1 MEWRGEYFLM
11 GQGGGDIFVV
21 AGGGGGGG
29 VVFVVV
35 AAAAADD
42 DNRLDNDI
50 MVGRDVA
57 NNTPVQLAAAK
68 GERRPR
74 RGVICIG

>member
-1 MEWRGEYFLM
+1 M

-21 AGGGGGGG
+21 
-29 VVFVVV
+29 VVVV
-35 AAAAADD
+35 AAADD
-42 DNRLDNDI
+42 DDRLDNDI
-50 MVGRDVA
+50 MVGRDVV
-57 NNTPVQLAAAK
+57 NNTPVWLAAAK

>member
-1 MEWRGEYFLM
+1 M
-11 GQGGGDIFVV
+11 GQGVGDIFVV
-21 AGGGGGGG
+21 VGGGGG

-42 DNRLDNDI
+42 DRLDNGI

-57 NNTPVQLAAAK
+57 NNTPV
-68 GERRPR
+68 
-74 RGVICIG
+74 

>member
-11 GQGGGDIFVV
+11 DQGGDVIFVF
-21 AGGGGGGG
+21 GGGGGG

-35 AAAAADD
+35 AAADD
-42 DNRLDNDI
+42 DDRLDNGI

-57 NNTPVQLAAAK
+57 NNTPV
-68 GERRPR
+68 
-74 RGVICIG
+74 

>member
-11 GQGGGDIFVV
+11 GQDVGDIFVV
-21 AGGGGGGG
+21 VGGGGG

-35 AAAAADD
+35 AAAADD
-42 DNRLDNDI
+42 DRLDNGI

-57 NNTPVQLAAAK
+57 NNTPV
-68 GERRPR
+68 
-74 RGVICIG
+74 

>member
-1 MEWRGEYFLM
+1 M
-11 GQGGGDIFVV
+11 GQGVGDIFVV
-21 AGGGGGGG
+21 VVGGGG

-57 NNTPVQLAAAK
+57 NNTPV
-68 GERRPR
+68 
-74 RGVICIG
+74 

>member
-1 MEWRGEYFLM
+1 M
-11 GQGGGDIFVV
+11 GQGGGDILVFVFVV
-21 AGGGGGGG
+21 GGG

-35 AAAAADD
+35 VAAAAAADD
-42 DNRLDNDI
+42 DRLDNDI